1 MQFFLLLKTKKKT
14 TNHIA
19 ILANVYNMRSLSIL
33 SAITIRKTALLT
45 LEVNILPRRGGRRC
59 NLYEPKACVVIVIFE
74 DIINCIYLFST

>member
-45 LEVNILPRRGGRRC
+45 LEVNM
-59 NLYEPKACVVIVIFE
+59 
-74 DIINCIYLFST
+74 